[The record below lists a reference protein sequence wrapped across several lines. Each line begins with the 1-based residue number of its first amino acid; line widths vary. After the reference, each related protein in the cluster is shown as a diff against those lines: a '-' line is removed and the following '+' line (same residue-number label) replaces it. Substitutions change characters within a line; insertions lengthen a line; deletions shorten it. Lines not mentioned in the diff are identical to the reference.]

1 MRYFRK
7 SISTTRLLLLA
18 ALVTATPAAAST
30 FDGDWNVQI
39 ASSNEACSSGAS
51 VSLGDHQRS
60 DRLEQRDG
68 DGIGPRRR
76 GRRHQRDI
84 EQRPEAS
91 GGHRSPLGHV
101 RLGYLARRAVFGH
114 MDRATVLVPRHR
126 GFDRL
131 DVGLQDGYVLG
142 RDEDLDAARDAGLAS
157 DEASAFEG
165 EDHLVDGR
173 RGHAEMSLD
182 VGLGGRAAVHARVG
196 IDKGQ
201 ILALLGREA
210 GAVRARHLIHC

>member
-1 MRYFRK
+1 MRSAERAAFAIADCLR
-7 SISTTRLLLLA
+7 RLL
-18 ALVTATPAAAST
+18 T
-30 FDGDWNVQI
+30 
-39 ASSNEACSSGAS
+39 
-51 VSLGDHQRS
+51 H
-60 DRLEQRDG
+60 
-68 DGIGPRRR
+68 
-76 GRRHQRDI
+76 
-84 EQRPEAS
+84 
-91 GGHRSPLGHV
+91 
-101 RLGYLARRAVFGH
+101 
-114 MDRATVLVPRHR
+114 LVPRHR